1 MKALPSII
9 AIFIISLFVLGLAGE
24 APAGPSGA
32 KAIFDSG
39 EGPAVRM
46 SSGGTTARP
55 ATQTASAPV
64 REKYVGVSYKLVLLR
79 DNGSFDIVKKTRT
92 FRTGEKIKLLVRT
105 NRPGYLTIMNIGTS
119 GNSTVLC
126 SEQVEPGAMIE
137 IPRTG
142 QFRFTGAPGTEKLL
156 VMLSGQ
162 PNPMGTPST
171 STVASAPP
179 LPPAESSSAALP
191 PPPPPG
197 QADLANAPPPPGQA
211 DTANA
216 PPPPPAVMTASLEG
230 SKDITLD
237 DNSTSYAVIN
247 PKKGWKPEARGKKD
261 IVLESA
267 GGENFGV
274 VPASYVQD
282 GSILTLEIKLKHR

>member
-1 MKALPSII
+1 MEVSMKALPSIV
-9 AIFIISLFVLGLAGE
+9 AICIISLFVLGLAGE

-46 SSGGTTARP
+46 SSGGTTAKP
-55 ATQTASAPV
+55 ATQTASAPA

-92 FRTGEKIKLLVRT
+92 FRTGERIKLLVRT
-105 NRPGYLTIMNIGTS
+105 NKPGYLTIMNIGTS

-142 QFRFTGAPGTEKLL
+142 NFRFSGAPGTEKLL

-162 PNPMGTPST
+162 PNPMGSPSS

-179 LPPAESSSAALP
+179 PPPADSTAALP
-191 PPPPPG
+191 PPPPADQA
-197 QADLANAPPPPGQA
+197 QADVANAP
-211 DTANA
+211 

-237 DNSTSYAVIN
+237 DNSTSYSVIN

-282 GSILTLEIKLKHR
+282 GSILTLEIKLKHK

>member
-1 MKALPSII
+1 MEASMKALPSVI
-9 AIFIISLFVLGLAGE
+9 AILILSLFVLGLAGE

-46 SSGGTTARP
+46 SSGGSTARP

-79 DNGSFDIVKKTRT
+79 DTGAFDIVSKNRT

-126 SEQVEPGAMIE
+126 SEQVEPGAMVE

-142 QFRFTGAPGTEKLL
+142 NFRFSGPPGTEKLL
-156 VMLSGQ
+156 VMLSAQ
-162 PNPMGTPST
+162 PNPMGNPST

-179 LPPAESSSAALP
+179 PPPADASSTAALP

-197 QADLANAPPPPGQA
+197 ASDAANVP
-211 DTANA
+211 

-237 DNSTSYAVIN
+237 SNSTSYAVIN
-247 PKKGWKPEARGKKD
+247 PKKGWKPEASGKKD
-261 IVLESA
+261 IIMESA
-267 GGENFGV
+267 SGENFGV
-274 VPASYVQD
+274 VPASYVAD

>member
-1 MKALPSII
+1 MKALPSVI
-9 AIFIISLFVLGLAGE
+9 AVVVLSLFVLGLAGE

-46 SSGGTTARP
+46 SSGGGTAKP
-55 ATQTASAPV
+55 ATQTASAPAK
-64 REKYVGVSYKLVLLR
+64 EKYVGVSYKLVLLR
-79 DNGSFDIVKKTRT
+79 DNGSFDIVSKART

-126 SEQVEPGAMIE
+126 SEQVEPGAMVE

-142 QFRFTGAPGTEKLL
+142 NFRFSGPAGTEKLL
-156 VMLSGQ
+156 VMLSSQ
-162 PNPMGTPST
+162 PNPMGGPSS

-179 LPPAESSSAALP
+179 PPPADASSTAALP

-197 QADLANAPPPPGQA
+197 SSDAANV
-211 DTANA
+211 
-216 PPPPPAVMTASLEG
+216 PPPPPPSGAVMTASLEG

-237 DNSTSYAVIN
+237 SNGTSYGVVN

-261 IVLESA
+261 IIMESA

-274 VPASYVQD
+274 VPASYVAD

>member
-1 MKALPSII
+1 MKSLPSVI
-9 AIFIISLFVLGLAGE
+9 AILVLSVFLLGLASE

-46 SSGGTTARP
+46 SSGGGTAKP
-55 ATQTASAPV
+55 AATQTASAPV
-64 REKYVGVSYKLVLLR
+64 KEKYVGVSYKLVLLR
-79 DNGSFDIVKKTRT
+79 DNGTFDIVKKTRT
-92 FRTGEKIKLLVRT
+92 FRTGERIKLLVRT

-126 SEQVEPGAMIE
+126 SEQVEPGSMIE

-142 QFRFTGAPGTEKLL
+142 NFRFSGAPGTEKLL

-162 PNPMGTPST
+162 PNPMGGGSAQ
-171 STVASAPP
+171 TVASTPP
-179 LPPAESSSAALP
+179 PPATTDSSAALP
-191 PPPPPG
+191 PPPPAA
-197 QADLANAPPPPGQA
+197 QSDVANV
-211 DTANA
+211 

-237 DNSTSYAVIN
+237 DNSTSYSVIN

-282 GSILTLEIKLKHR
+282 GSILTLEIKLKHK

>member
-1 MKALPSII
+1 MKSFPSIVVVVFL
-9 AIFIISLFVLGLAGE
+9 ALFIMCLPCSA
-24 APAGPSGA
+24 AAGPSGA

-46 SSGGTTARP
+46 STSTAKP
-55 ATQTASAPV
+55 ATQTAAAPA
-64 REKYVGVSYKLVLLR
+64 REKYVGVSYKLVLLK
-79 DNGSFDIVKKTRT
+79 DNGSFDMVSKSRT
-92 FRTGEKIKLLVRT
+92 FRSGEKIKLLVRT

-137 IPRTG
+137 IPKTG
-142 QFRFTGAPGTEKLL
+142 NFRFTGAPGTEKLL
-156 VMLSGQ
+156 VMLSEN
-162 PNPMGTPST
+162 PNPMAAPSQ
-171 STVASAPP
+171 TVASAPP
-179 LPPAESSSAALP
+179 PAPSTASAPPPPPPVSSDVANLP

-197 QADLANAPPPPGQA
+197 
-211 DTANA
+211 
-216 PPPPPAVMTASLEG
+216 VMTASLEG
-230 SKDITLD
+230 SKDITLED
-237 DNSTSYAVIN
+237 GNQTRYAVVN
-247 PKKGWKPEARGKKD
+247 PRNGWKAEPRGKKD

-274 VPASYVQD
+274 IPASYVQD

>member
-1 MKALPSII
+1 MKALPSVV
-9 AIFIISLFVLGLAGE
+9 AIFVLSLFVLGLAAE
-24 APAGPSGA
+24 APAGPKGA

-39 EGPAVRM
+39 EGPAIRM
-46 SSGGTTARP
+46 SSGGSTVKP
-55 ATQTASAPV
+55 ATQVASAPA
-64 REKYVGVSYKLVLLR
+64 REKYVGISYKLVLLR

-92 FRTGEKIKLLVRT
+92 FRSGEKIKLLVRT

-126 SEQVEPGAMIE
+126 SEQVDPGAMIE

-142 QFRFTGAPGTEKLL
+142 NFRFSGPPGTEKLL
-156 VMLSGQ
+156 IMLSGQ
-162 PNPMGTPST
+162 PNPMGAPAT

-179 LPPAESSSAALP
+179 PPPVADSTAALP
-191 PPPPPG
+191 PPPPPVG
-197 QADLANAPPPPGQA
+197 QPDLANTP
-211 DTANA
+211 

-237 DNSTSYAVIN
+237 NNSTSYSVIN

-261 IVLESA
+261 IVMESA

-274 VPASYVQD
+274 VPASYVAD
-282 GSILTLEIKLKHR
+282 GSILTLEIKLNHR

>member
-1 MKALPSII
+1 MRALPSVI
-9 AIFIISLFVLGLAGE
+9 AVFVISLFILGLAGE
-24 APAGPSGA
+24 VPAGPTGA

-46 SSGGTTARP
+46 SSSGGSTAKP

-126 SEQVEPGAMIE
+126 SEQVDPGAMIE

-142 QFRFTGAPGTEKLL
+142 NFRFSGAPGTEKLL
-156 VMLSGQ
+156 VMLSAQ
-162 PNPMGTPST
+162 PNPMGSPTG

-179 LPPAESSSAALP
+179 PPPADASSTAALP
-191 PPPPPG
+191 PPPPAG
-197 QADLANAPPPPGQA
+197 QADIANAP
-211 DTANA
+211 

-230 SKDITLD
+230 SKDITID
-237 DNSTSYAVIN
+237 GNSTSYSVIN
-247 PKKGWKPEARGKKD
+247 PKRGWKPEARGKKD

-274 VPASYVQD
+274 VPASYVAD

>member
-9 AIFIISLFVLGLAGE
+9 AIFILSLFVLGLAGE

-46 SSGGTTARP
+46 SSGGSTAKP

-64 REKYVGVSYKLVLLR
+64 KEKYVGVSYKLVLLR
-79 DNGSFDIVKKTRT
+79 DNGSFDIVSKNRT
-92 FRTGEKIKLLVRT
+92 FRTGEKMKLLVRT

-126 SEQVEPGAMIE
+126 SEQVEPGAMVE

-142 QFRFTGAPGTEKLL
+142 NFRFSGAPGTEKLL
-156 VMLSGQ
+156 VMLSAQ
-162 PNPMGTPST
+162 PNPMGGPSS

-179 LPPAESSSAALP
+179 PPPADASSTAALP

-197 QADLANAPPPPGQA
+197 QPDVANVP
-211 DTANA
+211 

-237 DNSTSYAVIN
+237 SNSTSYAVIN
-247 PKKGWKPEARGKKD
+247 PKKGWKPEASGKKD
-261 IVLESA
+261 IVMESA

-274 VPASYVQD
+274 VPASYVAD